1 MEKNTRRVSEVALT
15 AHVDPSNTSRECPR
29 YGLKM
34 NRHKAASINIRRRY
48 LEEKRRRKSRARMRG
63 FLHSNEP
70 EISMKVEL
78 WVGVAQSGWSPVIWI
93 PVKRDPE
100 GDEAKGRGLDQA
112 Q

>member
-1 MEKNTRRVSEVALT
+1 
-15 AHVDPSNTSRECPR
+15 
-29 YGLKM
+29 
-34 NRHKAASINIRRRY
+34 
-48 LEEKRRRKSRARMRG
+48 MRG